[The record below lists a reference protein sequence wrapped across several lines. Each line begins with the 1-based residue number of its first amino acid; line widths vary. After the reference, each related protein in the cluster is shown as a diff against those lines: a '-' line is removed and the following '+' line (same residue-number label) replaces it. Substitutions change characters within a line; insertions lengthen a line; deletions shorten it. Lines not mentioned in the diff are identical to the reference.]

1 MRRARRGGRRRGD
14 ARPRARRRA
23 LREIRER
30 QRRRHLRRGRAI
42 SRPPCAHRPA
52 GAGGQSPP
60 LVHIFLVGPPGIGKS
75 SVAPILAHHFGA
87 AVIELD
93 REIQRRAGKPNKDLI
108 EQDGMDR
115 FRDVESSVLIR
126 LARTP
131 SWVVVDT
138 GGGAPIREDNR
149 ALMRSLGLIVGLR
162 GSLDRVASGIAATQ
176 AKRPYQNVAPRDRAR
191 RVLQERKSAYADTD
205 VTFDVDGATVDE
217 TARAIAAWLV
227 SARGVRIDVADSE
240 RASPCRVLIRAGLL
254 DHVGPHLA
262 DLGWRGRVAVVSD
275 AATASRYEAAVLRSL
290 DAVGLGS
297 VGIRVPGGER
307 GKRLS
312 VAARLWDEL
321 AREGIG
327 RDGGILALGGGSV
340 GDVAGFVAA
349 TYLRGIRVAQVPTT
363 LLGMADA
370 SIGGKTAID
379 IAAGKNLVGA
389 FHSPD
394 AVFADVT
401 VLATLPA
408 RQLSS
413 GLAEVTKC
421 AFLADRESVEQ
432 LDRSLENVRAGDLGA
447 ILAAVTIAAEV
458 KGGIVSQD
466 PRESGLRELLN
477 FGHTMGH
484 AYEAASGYRVT
495 HGEAVAIGMVYATAL
510 AERLE
515 LTAPTLRPE
524 LENLLDRAA
533 LPKRARLPKAVWS
546 YVLRDKKARA
556 GKLRWILPRRIG
568 RFSEVTDVG
577 ESALRAAARVV
588 ERAA

>member
-1 MRRARRGGRRRGD
+1 M
-14 ARPRARRRA
+14 
-23 LREIRER
+23 
-30 QRRRHLRRGRAI
+30 
-42 SRPPCAHRPA
+42 
-52 GAGGQSPP
+52 
-60 LVHIFLVGPPGIGKS
+60 HIFLVGPPGIGKS
-75 SVAPILAHHFGA
+75 SVAPVLAHHFGA
-87 AVIELD
+87 AVVELD
-93 REIQRRAGKPNKDLI
+93 REIQRRAGKPNRDLI

-115 FRDVESSVLIR
+115 FRDVESSVLQK
-126 LARTP
+126 LPPTP

-138 GGGAPIREDNR
+138 GGGAPIRVDNR
-149 ALMRSLGLIVGLR
+149 RAMRRLGLIVGLR
-162 GSLDRVASGIAATQ
+162 GSLERVASGIAATQ
-176 AKRPYQNVAPRDRAR
+176 ARRPYQNLAPRDLA
-191 RVLQERKSAYADTD
+191 LQERKTAYADTD
-205 VTFDVDGATVDE
+205 VTFDVDGASVQE

-227 SARGVRIDVADSE
+227 SARGVRIDVAGPE
-240 RASPCRVLIRAGLL
+240 RPCRVLIRAGLL
-254 DHVGPHLA
+254 DHVGSHLV

-275 AATASRYEAAVLRSL
+275 AATASRYEDAVLRSL
-290 DAVGLGS
+290 EGVGLDS
-297 VGIRVPGGER
+297 VAVHVPGGER

-312 VAARLWDEL
+312 VAARLWDAL
-321 AREGIG
+321 AHEGVG

-394 AVFADVT
+394 AVFADIA

-421 AFLADRESVEQ
+421 AFLADRESVAQ
-432 LDRSLENVRAGDLGA
+432 LQRSLENVRAGDLGA

-510 AERLE
+510 AEKLE
-515 LTAPTLRPE
+515 LTAPTFRQE
-524 LENLLDRAA
+524 LESLLDRAA
-533 LPKRARLPKAVWS
+533 LPKRTRLPKAVWS
-546 YVLRDKKARA
+546 YVLQDKKARA

-577 ESALRAAARVV
+577 EPALRAAARIV

>member
-1 MRRARRGGRRRGD
+1 M
-14 ARPRARRRA
+14 
-23 LREIRER
+23 
-30 QRRRHLRRGRAI
+30 HLF
-42 SRPPCAHRPA
+42 
-52 GAGGQSPP
+52 
-60 LVHIFLVGPPGIGKS
+60 VVGPPGIGKS
-75 SVAPILAHHFGA
+75 SVAPALARHFGA
-87 AVIELD
+87 SVVELD
-93 REIQRRAGKPNKDLI
+93 REIERRAGKSCRDVI
-108 EQDGMDR
+108 EQDGMGR
-115 FRDVESSVLIR
+115 FREIESSVLLK
-126 LARTP
+126 LAPTP

-138 GGGAPIREDNR
+138 GGGAPIRDDNR
-149 ALMRSLGLIVGLR
+149 AFMRRLGLIVGLR
-162 GSLDRVASGIAATQ
+162 GSLDRVTSGIAATM
-176 AKRPYQNVAPRDRAR
+176 AKRPNQNVSAGERAR
-191 RVLQERKSAYADTD
+191 AVLRERKAAYADVD
-205 VTFDVDGATVDE
+205 VTFDVDGASIEE

-227 SARGVRIDVADSE
+227 SARGVRIDIAGAEGS
-240 RASPCRVLIRAGLL
+240 SPCRVLIRAGLL
-254 DHVGPHLA
+254 DHVGPHLS

-275 AATASRYEAAVLRSL
+275 RTTASRYEAILLRSL
-290 DAVGLGS
+290 ESVGLSS
-297 VGIRVPGGER
+297 VAIHVPGGER
-307 GKRLS
+307 GKRLP

-321 AREGIG
+321 SREGIG
-327 RDGGILALGGGSV
+327 RDGGVLALGGGSV

-394 AVFADVT
+394 AVFADLA

-421 AFLADRESVEQ
+421 AFLADRESVAQ

-466 PRESGLRELLN
+466 PRESGVRELLN

-510 AERLE
+510 AETLD
-515 LTAPTLRPE
+515 LTAPTVRQE
-524 LENLLDRAA
+524 LEKLLDRAA
-533 LPKRARLPKAVWS
+533 LPKRARLPKAVWDF
-546 YVLRDKKARA
+546 VLRDKKARA
-556 GKLRWILPRRIG
+556 GQLRWILPRRIG

-577 ESALRAAARVV
+577 EPALRAAARVV

>member
-1 MRRARRGGRRRGD
+1 M
-14 ARPRARRRA
+14 
-23 LREIRER
+23 
-30 QRRRHLRRGRAI
+30 HL
-42 SRPPCAHRPA
+42 
-52 GAGGQSPP
+52 
-60 LVHIFLVGPPGIGKS
+60 FLVGPPGIGKS
-75 SVAPILAHHFGA
+75 SVAPVLAHHFGA
-87 AVIELD
+87 AVVELD

-115 FRDVESSVLIR
+115 FRDVESAVLER
-126 LARTP
+126 LVRTP

-138 GGGAPIREDNR
+138 GGGAPIREENR
-149 ALMRSLGLIVGLR
+149 ALMRSHGLIVGLR

-176 AKRPYQNVAPRDRAR
+176 SKRPYQNVAPRDRAR

-205 VTFDVDGATVDE
+205 VTFDVDGASVEE

-227 SARGVRIDVADSE
+227 SARGVRIDVADPDRTS
-240 RASPCRVLIRAGLL
+240 SCRVLIRAGLL

-275 AATASRYEAAVLRSL
+275 RATASRYEAAVRRSL
-290 DAVGLGS
+290 DAVGLSS
-297 VGIRVPGGER
+297 VPIRVPGGES

-312 VAARLWDEL
+312 VAARLWDSL
-321 AREGIG
+321 AREGIA

-349 TYLRGIRVAQVPTT
+349 TYLRGIRIAQIPTT

-379 IAAGKNLVGA
+379 IGAGKNLVGA

-394 AVFADVT
+394 AVFADLT

-421 AFLADRESVEQ
+421 AFLADRESVAQ

-484 AYEAASGYRVT
+484 AYEAASRYRVT

-510 AERLE
+510 AEKLE

-533 LPKRARLPKAVWS
+533 LPRRARLPKAVWS
-546 YVLRDKKARA
+546 YILQDKKARA

-568 RFSEVTDVG
+568 RFSEVIDVG
-577 ESALRAAARVV
+577 EPALRAAARVV

>member
-1 MRRARRGGRRRGD
+1 M
-14 ARPRARRRA
+14 
-23 LREIRER
+23 
-30 QRRRHLRRGRAI
+30 HLF
-42 SRPPCAHRPA
+42 
-52 GAGGQSPP
+52 
-60 LVHIFLVGPPGIGKS
+60 VVGPPGIGKS
-75 SVAPILAHHFGA
+75 SVAPALARHFGA

-93 REIQRRAGKPNKDLI
+93 RQIERRAGKSCKDVI
-108 EQDGMDR
+108 EHEGMER
-115 FRDVESSVLIR
+115 FRELESSVLLR
-126 LARTP
+126 LAPTP

-149 ALMRSLGLIVGLR
+149 ALMRRLGLIVGLR
-162 GSLDRVASGIAATQ
+162 GSLDRVTSGIAATM
-176 AKRPYQNVAPRDRAR
+176 AKRPSQHVTPRDRAR
-191 RVLQERKSAYADTD
+191 TVLRERKAAYADTD
-205 VTFDVDGATVDE
+205 VTFDVDGARVEE

-227 SARGVRIDVADSE
+227 SARGVRIDVAGPAG
-240 RASPCRVLIRAGLL
+240 ASPSGCRVLIRAGLL

-275 AATASRYEAAVLRSL
+275 PATASRYEGVVVRSL
-290 DAVGLGS
+290 DAVGLGP
-297 VGIRVPGGER
+297 VAIRVPGGER

-312 VAARLWDEL
+312 VAARLWDAL

-327 RDGGILALGGGSV
+327 RDGGIVALGGGSV

-394 AVFADVT
+394 AVFADLA

-408 RQLSS
+408 RQISS

-421 AFLADRESVEQ
+421 AFLADRESVAQ
-432 LDRSLENVRAGDLGA
+432 LARSLDRVRAGDLGA

-495 HGEAVAIGMVYATAL
+495 HGEAVAVGMVYATAL

-524 LENLLDRAA
+524 LESLLHRAA
-533 LPKRARLPKAVWS
+533 LPTRARLPKAVWS
-546 YVLRDKKARA
+546 FVLSDKKARA

-577 ESALRAAARVV
+577 EPILRAAARVV
-588 ERAA
+588 EQAA

>member
-1 MRRARRGGRRRGD
+1 M
-14 ARPRARRRA
+14 
-23 LREIRER
+23 
-30 QRRRHLRRGRAI
+30 HL
-42 SRPPCAHRPA
+42 
-52 GAGGQSPP
+52 
-60 LVHIFLVGPPGIGKS
+60 FLVGPPGIGKS
-75 SVAPILAHHFGA
+75 SIAPALARHFGA
-87 AVIELD
+87 SVVELD
-93 REIQRRAGKPNKDLI
+93 REIERRAGKSCKDVI

-115 FRDVESSVLIR
+115 FREIESSVLQR
-126 LARTP
+126 LAPTP

-138 GGGAPIREDNR
+138 GGGAPIRDDNR
-149 ALMRSLGLIVGLR
+149 AFMRRLGLIIGLR
-162 GSLDRVASGIAATQ
+162 GSLERVTSGIAATM
-176 AKRPYQNVAPRDRAR
+176 AKRPNQNVSPGERAR
-191 RVLQERKSAYADTD
+191 AVLRERKAAYADTD
-205 VTFDVDGATVDE
+205 VTFDVDGASVE
-217 TARAIAAWLV
+217 GTARAIAAWLV
-227 SARGVRIDVADSE
+227 SARGVRIDVAGPE
-240 RASPCRVLIRAGLL
+240 RPCRVLIRAGLL
-254 DHVGPHLA
+254 DHIGPHLA
-262 DLGWRGRVAVVSD
+262 DLGWQGRVAIVSD
-275 AATASRYEAAVLRSL
+275 RATASRYEGAAHRSL
-290 DAVGLGS
+290 DAVGLDS
-297 VGIRVPGGER
+297 VSITIPGGEG

-312 VAARLWDEL
+312 VAARLWDSL
-321 AREGIG
+321 AHEGIG
-327 RDGGILALGGGSV
+327 RDGGVLALGGGSV

-349 TYLRGIRVAQVPTT
+349 TYLRGIRVAQIPTT

-370 SIGGKTAID
+370 AIGGKTAID

-394 AVFADVT
+394 AVFADLT

-421 AFLADRESVEQ
+421 AFLADRESVAQ
-432 LDRSLENVRAGDLGA
+432 LDRSLESVRAGDLGA

-510 AERLE
+510 AEKLE

-546 YVLRDKKARA
+546 YILQDKKARA

-568 RFSEVTDVG
+568 RFSEVIDVG
-577 ESALRAAARVV
+577 EPALRAAARVV